1 MDIERIQ
8 TKEGIKFKIKG
19 SLSGSLKSTFNLFES
34 VSLELEK
41 KPKAVFL
48 DLENVLYVDS
58 MSIGL
63 LIGMLLKGK
72 EKQIG
77 IYFEKIPEDVM
88 KIFEASN
95 LKKAFP
101 DLY

>member
-1 MDIERIQ
+1 MDIERIETEQ
-8 TKEGIKFKIKG
+8 CVKFIIKG
-19 SLSGSLKSTFNLFES
+19 SLSGSLKSTFNLFET

-41 KPKAVFL
+41 EPKEIVI

-77 IYFEKIPEDVM
+77 IHFEKIPEDV
-88 KIFEASN
+88 KNVFEASN
-95 LKKAFP
+95 LRKAFP
-101 DLY
+101 DIY